1 MTKKCSSLLR
11 LLDIGG
17 ITEWKSVHDR
27 CSELVVYSCGWL
39 TLSNL
44 NFTKQKL
51 VAESILSYDWEI
63 RNWRSA
69 EINNRVIKRVDHPQ
83 LVQCNQHQDS
93 VSDCQS
99 VIPCLYKILSSLHLL
114 YIQPKTKLYN
124 QKPFYEAKCWF
135 SRRHFTS
142 IEYCNKSAK
151 PKISTHW
158 WELLKEVLYKD
169 FPQGA
174 CKLPVVKAKSSEKFT
189 FC

>member
-1 MTKKCSSLLR
+1 MKLPTFTGRLRTATGLLCFWLR

-51 VAESILSYDWEI
+51 VAESILSYDWEM

-93 VSDCQS
+93 VLDCQS
-99 VIPCLYKILSSLHLL
+99 VIPCLYKILTFSHWSILMIS
-114 YIQPKTKLYN
+114 IQNIK
-124 QKPFYEAKCWF
+124 
-135 SRRHFTS
+135 
-142 IEYCNKSAK
+142 
-151 PKISTHW
+151 KI
-158 WELLKEVLYKD
+158 
-169 FPQGA
+169 
-174 CKLPVVKAKSSEKFT
+174 
-189 FC
+189 

>member
-1 MTKKCSSLLR
+1 MSFLVR

-51 VAESILSYDWEI
+51 VAESILSYDWEM

-93 VSDCQS
+93 VLDCQS
-99 VIPCLYKILSSLHLL
+99 VIPCLYKILTYDYLS
-114 YIQPKTKLYN
+114 N
-124 QKPFYEAKCWF
+124 F
-135 SRRHFTS
+135 
-142 IEYCNKSAK
+142 
-151 PKISTHW
+151 
-158 WELLKEVLYKD
+158 
-169 FPQGA
+169 
-174 CKLPVVKAKSSEKFT
+174 
-189 FC
+189 

>member
-1 MTKKCSSLLR
+1 MLWLR

-51 VAESILSYDWEI
+51 IAESILSYDWEI

-93 VSDCQS
+93 VLDCQS
-99 VIPCLYKILSSLHLL
+99 VIPCLYKILTQSV
-114 YIQPKTKLYN
+114 KTGLNKKGLFHSN
-124 QKPFYEAKCWF
+124 QFWQTVDEAFQIW
-135 SRRHFTS
+135 RH
-142 IEYCNKSAK
+142 
-151 PKISTHW
+151 
-158 WELLKEVLYKD
+158 
-169 FPQGA
+169 
-174 CKLPVVKAKSSEKFT
+174 
-189 FC
+189 